1 MSDETIE
8 TLATKAVVDTTLSLS
23 ESAGAKE
30 RQEGVIDR
38 LAEPRILER
47 FTDIGRREP
56 QLFAKMHYYDQD
68 IKAME
73 KWENDQINGG
83 PSKEGEVWNGGDY
96 VPPDMPEH
104 LFTIDL
110 QARVSKLGK
119 LIGVFQK
126 VSHLVEGSSG
136 GGARGGFF
144 GRRRG

>member
-1 MSDETIE
+1 MTESLEEVIA
-8 TLATKAVVDTTLSLS
+8 ATAMTNTTLSLS
-23 ESAGAKE
+23 ENSGAKE

-38 LAEPRILER
+38 LAEPKILER

-56 QLFAKMHYYDQD
+56 QLFAKMYYLHKD
-68 IKAME
+68 IDAIE
-73 KWENDQINGG
+73 KWED
-83 PSKEGEVWNGGDY
+83 EGGDY
-96 VPPDMPEH
+96 HPPPMPEE
-104 LFTIDL
+104 LFTPDL

-136 GGARGGFF
+136 GGGRGGIF